1 MFINSPIFAYFS
13 PETLL
18 PVGSIVATV
27 MGVAMMLGRGSLRFF
42 LRSFRRVFRKSGW
55 IAGVSR
61 PHFRLNE
68 HGEPRATHVDSSME
82 AMETRSGGTQE

>member
-1 MFINSPIFAYFS
+1 MDHIEPVFAYFT

-27 MGVAMMLGRGSLRFF
+27 AGLAMMLGRGSLSF
-42 LRSFRRVFRKSGW
+42 LFRCFRRVARPSTW

-61 PHFRLNE
+61 PHFRID
-68 HGEPRATHVDSSME
+68 THVEPQSASSDSRAQSVE
-82 AMETRSGGTQE
+82 SPQA